1 MGAQAAG
8 GRAVRAGD
16 GAAAAGAAG
25 RAGAIP
31 AGNGDRAVG
40 EGRLHRPA
48 ASSEPRRLS
57 LASALLDPPHQERTQ
72 VALLATSPTASGP
85 RRPAPPP
92 SLAPPSHPP
101 VMCSLRE
108 EVEVGVLDET
118 GGAGASRIREIGLC
132 PTPTMLPLL
141 FMALS
146 LTPAAAGGISCYDD
160 NGQPVDWFVAYKLP
174 HHSPGQGLR
183 YHYLDARRG
192 DWVSGHALI
201 NSSQG
206 ALGTTLRQL
215 YQAATTQGDAV
226 AYVLYNDQPPRANTS
241 ISTRFAAS
249 HGHTKGVVLLDGTQ
263 GLWLVHSAPHFPP
276 PTATTFAWP
285 PTASRFGQTFLCITF
300 PYASFQDIGRS
311 PDAHSRGGAPSL
323 SLAKHR
329 RFHDDLYSGWLAAAL
344 GDTLLVESWRDGPGD
359 LPSNCSG
366 PGPQVLNVAHVAFP
380 DMPAFATTQDHSKW
394 AVADTA
400 AWACV
405 ADTNRNRGEEQRG
418 GGPGCLPHRPLWKA
432 FRGLVQDYDPCP

>member
-1 MGAQAAG
+1 
-8 GRAVRAGD
+8 
-16 GAAAAGAAG
+16 
-25 RAGAIP
+25 
-31 AGNGDRAVG
+31 
-40 EGRLHRPA
+40 
-48 ASSEPRRLS
+48 
-57 LASALLDPPHQERTQ
+57 
-72 VALLATSPTASGP
+72 
-85 RRPAPPP
+85 
-92 SLAPPSHPP
+92 
-101 VMCSLRE
+101 MCSLRG
-108 EVEVGVLDET
+108 EVEVGVLRET

-132 PTPTMLPLL
+132 PTPAMLPLL

-146 LTPAAAGGISCYDD
+146 LTPAAGGGISCYDD

-192 DWVSGHALI
+192 DWVSGRALI

-215 YQAATTQGDAV
+215 YQAATTQGDAM

-300 PYASFQDIGRS
+300 PYASFQDIGQQLLVNQPLVYDSSVGGAFAQDLPDLALAASMKPVKAPPWNRS
-311 PDAHSRGGAPSL
+311 VTLPSLGGAPFL

-418 GGPGCLPHRPLWKA
+418 GGAVCLPHRPLWKA